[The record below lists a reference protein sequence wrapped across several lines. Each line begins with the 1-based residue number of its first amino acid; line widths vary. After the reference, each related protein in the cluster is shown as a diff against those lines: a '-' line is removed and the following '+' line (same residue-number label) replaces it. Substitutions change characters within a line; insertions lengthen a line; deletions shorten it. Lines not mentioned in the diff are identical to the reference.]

1 MSSALSELAG
11 FAAQRALPAHVVE
24 KAKACVLYAA
34 AVGIACLRS
43 PQAAQAAAASPPST
57 GKATR
62 FLDNTKCDPAGAAFA
77 NATLFHARV
86 QEDAHAAGHVG
97 VVVVP
102 TALAMAE
109 TTGASGA
116 DLLSAVAMGYETA
129 LRIGRDHAADLS
141 ARGFRTTPAYG
152 VFGAAAAAGRLM
164 GFSAQTMTH
173 ALGLAANM
181 AGGLREFAAAGSED
195 FAFQAGTAAAN
206 GITAARLAAAGA
218 GSSPSVLEGEA
229 GFYRAFGETGR
240 RYAARLAAGL
250 GTEFEIMGVTYKP
263 YPICQFH
270 RGIVR
275 GCLELRSRARRA
287 PLASLTIRMNP
298 FEADFFGVR
307 FAGPFRSFPQTF
319 MSAPFCASLAWARG
333 SVTLAGL
340 TDFEDA
346 DVLALVPRVTVLSD
360 KQRARYSPLVQA
372 RLADDTRL
380 EWEER
385 ERADAY
391 LLTWDTARRMTATLA
406 AEAGVSAA
414 AAERLIAE
422 VERLDGARDVEALVG
437 ALSSSIEERCT
448 SGSGAAG
455 P

>member
-1 MSSALSELAG
+1 MTAAFSQLAH
-11 FAAQRALPAHVVE
+11 FAARTDIREFPAHVVE
-24 KAKACVLYAA
+24 KAKACLLYAA

-43 PQAAQAAAASPPST
+43 PQAAQAAAGNPPGT
-57 GKATR
+57 GEATR
-62 FLDNTKCDPAGAAFA
+62 FLDDKKCDAAAAAFA

-102 TALAMAE
+102 AALAMAE
-109 TTGASGA
+109 SASASGA
-116 DLLSAVAMGYETA
+116 ALVAAIAAGYETA

-152 VFGAAAAAGRLM
+152 VFGAAAAAVRLM
-164 GFSAQTMTH
+164 DFSPERMMH

-181 AGGLREFAAAGSED
+181 AGGLREFAAAGSDD

-206 GITAARLAAAGA
+206 GISAARLAAAGA
-218 GSSPSVLEGEA
+218 TSSPSVLEGEA
-229 GFYRAFGETGR
+229 GFYRAFGENGR
-240 RYAARLAAGL
+240 RYDARLAAGL
-250 GTEFEIMGVTYKP
+250 GTDFEMMGVTYKP

-275 GCLELRSRARRA
+275 GCLELRSRARGA
-287 PLASLTIRMNP
+287 PFAALTVRMHP

-319 MSAPFCASLAWARG
+319 MSAPFCASLAWVRDNA
-333 SVTLAGL
+333 TLAGL
-340 TDFEDA
+340 NDFQAA
-346 DVLALVPRVTVLSD
+346 DVLELVPRVKVLAD
-360 KQRARYSPLVQA
+360 HERARYSPRLEA
-372 RLADDTRL
+372 RLSNDTRL

-391 LLTWDTARRMTATLA
+391 LLTWDTAHQMTGILT
-406 AEAGVSAA
+406 AEAGVPAA
-414 AAERLIAE
+414 AAERLTSE
-422 VERLDGARDVEALVG
+422 VQRLDSAPDVASLIGALREACR
-437 ALSSSIEERCT
+437 LSSSIAKR
-448 SGSGAAG
+448 
-455 P
+455 